1 MCGINGIIA
10 HHTIN
15 VAAANKM
22 NQALAHR
29 GPDGQRTWTSAN
41 HHIVLGHARLAI
53 LDLNQQSD
61 QPMLSANHQQILTYN
76 GEIYNFLELKQELI
90 RLRCNFETQGDTEV
104 ILQAYAAW
112 GIDCVKHFNGMFAFC
127 LIDLEKN
134 IAFFARDRYG
144 EKPLLFF
151 HNKDFFSFSSEYKAL
166 FTLKEIPIHYDASR
180 LLSFLNF
187 SSHKLDTERDTI
199 FNGVQQLLS
208 AERMVLDLKTMEKK
222 IDRYWDITDFSS
234 HVISEKE
241 AIEKFKALLF
251 DSVRLRLRSDVKVGS
266 CLSGGLDSTSIV
278 AIVRELQGPDFPYH
292 TFTGR
297 FPGTSADEWPFAQHT
312 VESKR
317 VISHITEPTGEEFV
331 RLLPRLMLDNEL
343 PFSSASQFAQ
353 WKVFQ
358 AAKQEG
364 VTVLLDGQGAD
375 EILGGYEQY
384 FQYYLQDIYLTSSR
398 SEYRQELKN
407 IKARYP
413 KALLKTHQQLTQ
425 LLSKKFQYFL
435 AQHLNRGSNFMFGL
449 TEDAINAV
457 RDTPF
462 NKKNISSH
470 LKSALYRDSFHH
482 NLSTLLR
489 YGDRNSMA
497 HSREVRLP
505 FCDYRI
511 AEFVLTLP
519 PSLLMGQTQTKR
531 LLRESM
537 SGLIPKVIQ
546 QRWNKQGFLPPQ
558 NNWMQH
564 ELGKYIEQIL
574 HQPEF
579 TQRGFWNCAWWNK
592 AWKRFQQGDHTL
604 SNVLWKMMIGESWL
618 QHFVKPMQTQAKVSI
633 HSNESPPLKKRG
645 SVSAANRGDFKN

>member
-1 MCGINGIIA
+1 MCGINGIIS
-10 HHTIN
+10 HCPIN
-15 VAAANKM
+15 VSAVNHM

-29 GPDGQRTWTSAN
+29 GPDGQHVWISAN
-41 HHIVLGHARLAI
+41 HHIALGHARLAI

-61 QPMLSANHQQILTYN
+61 QPMLSANRQQILTYN
-76 GEIYNFLELKQELI
+76 GEIYNFLELRQELI
-90 RLRCNFETQGDTEV
+90 GLGFSFETQGDTEV
-104 ILQAYAAW
+104 LLQAYAAW

-134 IAFFARDRYG
+134 VGFFARDRYG

-151 HNKDFFSFSSEYKAL
+151 QNNDFFAFSSEYKAL
-166 FTLKEIPIHYDASR
+166 FELQEIPINYDASR

-187 SSHKLDTERDTI
+187 SSHKLDTERDTV
-199 FNGVQQLLS
+199 FHGVQQLLS
-208 AERMVLDLKTMEKK
+208 AERMVLNLKTMEKK

-234 HVISEKE
+234 RNISEKE
-241 AIEKFKALLF
+241 AIAQFKALLF
-251 DSVRLRLRSDVKVGS
+251 DAVKLRLRSDVKVGS

-278 AIVRELQGPDFPYH
+278 AIVRELQGADFPYH

-297 FPGTSADEWPFAQHT
+297 FPGTPADEWSYAEHT
-312 VESKR
+312 VKAKH

-331 RLLPRLMLDNEL
+331 RLLPHLMLDNEL

-375 EILGGYEQY
+375 EILAGYEQY
-384 FQYYLQDIYLTSSR
+384 FQYYLQDVNSTDSKTQY
-398 SEYRQELKN
+398 QAELQH
-407 IKARYP
+407 IKTRYP
-413 KALLKTHQQLTQ
+413 NALLKKHQQWVQ
-425 LLSKKFQYFL
+425 LLPKKLQYFL
-435 AQHLNRGSNFMFGL
+435 SQHLNRGSNFMFGL
-449 TEDAINAV
+449 TKDAINDV
-457 RDTPF
+457 SDTPF
-462 NKKNISSH
+462 SDKHITSH

-511 AEFVLTLP
+511 AEFILTLP
-519 PSLLMGQTQTKR
+519 ASLLMGHTQTKHV
-531 LLRESM
+531 LRESM
-537 SGLIPKVIQ
+537 SGLIPEVIRT
-546 QRWNKQGFLPPQ
+546 RWNKQGFLPPQ
-558 NNWMQH
+558 NQWMQH
-564 ELGKYIEQIL
+564 ELGNYIVRIL
-574 HQPEF
+574 HQSEF
-579 TQRGFWNCAWWNK
+579 LQRGFWNCAWWNK
-592 AWKRFQQGDHTL
+592 AWKRFQQGDQSL

-618 QHFVKPMQTQAKVSI
+618 EYFVKPMQTKTKI
-633 HSNESPPLKKRG
+633 
-645 SVSAANRGDFKN
+645 SAIR